1 MKPTAP
7 QAPLPVYL
15 LTGFLGSGKTT
26 LLSRL
31 VRSAAFADTAVI
43 INEFG
48 QVGLDHRLVAS
59 SNDDDVVLLDSGCLC
74 CATNSALQDSLE
86 SLYYRRLRGDVPA
99 FARVVVETSGLAD
112 PAPLIN
118 TLAGDPSVA
127 RHYRFGGAITTVDG
141 IHGLRTLDDYREA
154 ATQAAVA
161 DKLIITKTDV
171 TPDPAVHALREALR
185 ARNPMAPIV
194 TATAHA
200 CEGEAVLFDGL
211 HRTAPVSA
219 GPAANDRTSTFSPAV
234 PLALTRL
241 GHVLRYGIAS
251 YVCRVEA
258 PVTWPAY
265 AAWVKHLQTH
275 FGENLLRVKALLP
288 MSDGQTYAIHGVR
301 HLFSPPDPID
311 TAAAGDQL
319 GTIVIIAQ
327 AMSEEDV
334 AQAQAVLTR
343 PT

>member
-1 MKPTAP
+1 LKPAAT
-7 QAPLPVYL
+7 QTPLPVYL

-31 VRSAAFADTAVI
+31 VRSTAFADTAVI

-86 SLYYRRLRGDVPA
+86 SLYYRRLRGEVPA

-171 TPDPAVHALREALR
+171 TPDPAVHALRAALR

-211 HRTAPVSA
+211 HRTGPVSA
-219 GPAANDRTSTFSPAV
+219 TFAPAV

-251 YVCRVEA
+251 YVCRVDA

-311 TAAAGDQL
+311 TAAAGNQL

-327 AMSEEDV
+327 SMSEDDI

-343 PT
+343 PS

>member
-1 MKPTAP
+1 MKPAAT
-7 QAPLPVYL
+7 QTPLPVYL

-86 SLYYRRLRGDVPA
+86 SLYYRRLRGEVPA

-171 TPDPAVHALREALR
+171 TPDPAVHALRAALR

-211 HRTAPVSA
+211 HRTGPMSA
-219 GPAANDRTSTFSPAV
+219 TFAPAV
-234 PLALTRL
+234 PLTLTRL

-251 YVCRVEA
+251 YVCRVDA

-311 TAAAGDQL
+311 TAAAGNQL

-327 AMSEEDV
+327 SMSEDDI

-343 PT
+343 PS

>member
-1 MKPTAP
+1 MKPAAT
-7 QAPLPVYL
+7 QTPLPVYL

-31 VRSAAFADTAVI
+31 VRSTAFADTAVI

-86 SLYYRRLRGDVPA
+86 SLYYRRLRGEVPA

-171 TPDPAVHALREALR
+171 TPDPAVHALRAALR

-211 HRTAPVSA
+211 HRTGPVSA
-219 GPAANDRTSTFSPAV
+219 TFAPAV

-251 YVCRVEA
+251 YVCRVDT

-311 TAAAGDQL
+311 TAAAGNQL

-327 AMSEEDV
+327 SMSEDDI

-343 PT
+343 PS

>member
-1 MKPTAP
+1 MKPAAP
-7 QAPLPVYL
+7 QTPLPVYL

-86 SLYYRRLRGDVPA
+86 SLYYRRLRGEVPA

-171 TPDPAVHALREALR
+171 TPDPAVHALRAALR

-211 HRTAPVSA
+211 HRTGPVSA
-219 GPAANDRTSTFSPAV
+219 TFAPAV
-234 PLALTRL
+234 PLTLTRL

-251 YVCRVEA
+251 YVCRVDA

-311 TAAAGDQL
+311 TAAAGNQL

-327 AMSEEDV
+327 SMSEDDI

-343 PT
+343 PS

>member
-1 MKPTAP
+1 MKPAAT
-7 QAPLPVYL
+7 QTPLPVYL

-31 VRSAAFADTAVI
+31 VRSTAFADTAVI

-86 SLYYRRLRGDVPA
+86 SLYYRRLRGEVPA

-171 TPDPAVHALREALR
+171 TPDPAVHALRAALR

-211 HRTAPVSA
+211 HRTGPVSA
-219 GPAANDRTSTFSPAV
+219 TFAPAV

-251 YVCRVEA
+251 YVCRVDA

-311 TAAAGDQL
+311 TAAAGNQL

-327 AMSEEDV
+327 SMSEDDI

-343 PT
+343 PS

>member
-1 MKPTAP
+1 MKPAAT
-7 QAPLPVYL
+7 QTPLPVYL

-86 SLYYRRLRGDVPA
+86 SLYYRRLRGEVPA

-171 TPDPAVHALREALR
+171 TPDPAVHALRAALR

-211 HRTAPVSA
+211 HRTGPVSA
-219 GPAANDRTSTFSPAV
+219 TFAPAV
-234 PLALTRL
+234 PLTLTRL

-251 YVCRVEA
+251 YVCRVDA

-311 TAAAGDQL
+311 TAAAGNQL

-327 AMSEEDV
+327 SMSEDDI

-343 PT
+343 PS

>member
-1 MKPTAP
+1 MKPAAT
-7 QAPLPVYL
+7 QTPLPVYL

-86 SLYYRRLRGDVPA
+86 SLYYRRLRGEVPA

-171 TPDPAVHALREALR
+171 TPDPAVHALRAALR

-211 HRTAPVSA
+211 HRTGPVSA
-219 GPAANDRTSTFSPAV
+219 TFAPAV

-251 YVCRVEA
+251 YVCRVDA

-311 TAAAGDQL
+311 TAAAGNQL

-327 AMSEEDV
+327 SMSEDDI

-343 PT
+343 PS

>member
-1 MKPTAP
+1 MRPAAT
-7 QAPLPVYL
+7 QTPLPVYL

-31 VRSAAFADTAVI
+31 VRSTAFADTAVI

-86 SLYYRRLRGDVPA
+86 SLYYRRLRGEVPA

-171 TPDPAVHALREALR
+171 TPDPAVHALRAALR

-211 HRTAPVSA
+211 HRTGPVSA
-219 GPAANDRTSTFSPAV
+219 TFAPAV

-251 YVCRVEA
+251 YVCRVDA

-311 TAAAGDQL
+311 TAAAGNQL

-327 AMSEEDV
+327 SMSEDDI

-343 PT
+343 PP

>member
-1 MKPTAP
+1 MKPAAT
-7 QAPLPVYL
+7 QTPLPVYL

-26 LLSRL
+26 LLIRL
-31 VRSAAFADTAVI
+31 VRSTAFADTAVI

-86 SLYYRRLRGDVPA
+86 SLYYRRLRGEVPA

-171 TPDPAVHALREALR
+171 TPDPAVHALRAALR

-211 HRTAPVSA
+211 HRTGPVSA
-219 GPAANDRTSTFSPAV
+219 TFAPAV

-251 YVCRVEA
+251 YVCRVDA

-311 TAAAGDQL
+311 TAAAGNQL

-327 AMSEEDV
+327 SMSEDDI

-343 PT
+343 PS